1 MGEKEGNKM
10 LADLFAQGE
19 AERVEG
25 LEREKEGAVRPCE
38 LADRIKAL
46 GDRDRAMLLA
56 MTMESLRG
64 SWFAPEGRV
73 AIIQN
78 ISKENRPAC
87 LPAPLLDAVLHNS
100 FMFNGHLIDG
110 RVFRD
115 GDREFGLS
123 GNLAA
128 TITGDDR
135 VEQGKGYYGTYEEVW
150 EVLGGRPLLEGDPD
164 WDLEKLKAPLEV
176 LRDEGNDLT
185 FMEE

>member
-1 MGEKEGNKM
+1 MAEKKGGEA
-10 LADLFAQGE
+10 LADLFAQG
-19 AERVEG
+19 AEEREEG
-25 LEREKEGAVRPCE
+25 LERAREGVVRPTE
-38 LADRIKAL
+38 FADRIKAL

-64 SWFAPEGRV
+64 SWFAPEGRI

-128 TITGDDR
+128 TLTGDDR
-135 VEQGKGYYGTYEEVW
+135 VDQGKGYYGTYEEVW
-150 EVLGGRPLLEGDPD
+150 EVLGGRPVLEGDPD
-164 WDLEKLKAPLEV
+164 WDREKLKAPLE
-176 LRDEGNDLT
+176 LLQEEGNDLT
-185 FMEE
+185 FEEG